1 MHNNVLSTWSLNCV
15 FVETTLSVSQSVCSY
30 ICEHAQINSIILS
43 IILYISDYGDQEIA
57 ELVDYFR
64 TGLIEAGIEVEMI
77 EMEWT
82 KLKHNLMTRYL
93 KQ

>member
-1 MHNNVLSTWSLNCV
+1 
-15 FVETTLSVSQSVCSY
+15 
-30 ICEHAQINSIILS
+30 
-43 IILYISDYGDQEIA
+43 
-57 ELVDYFR
+57 LVDYFR

-93 KQ
+93 KHYYAFTIKHVKK